1 MISVDNLDKKSDNEI
16 VELVL
21 KDQENFLYIVKRY
34 KTKLFSY
41 IRRISNFS
49 DEEVEDVL
57 QNIFI
62 KVYQNIN
69 DFDSDLKF
77 SSWIYRITH
86 NEVIDNF
93 RKNKAR
99 PQTSSF
105 EVDDDRIK
113 ILASEFNIE
122 KEIDR
127 EKIREIIG
135 EALSRLDLKFKDI
148 LVLKF
153 FEEKDYNEI
162 SDIIKKPKGTVA
174 SRMNKAKEELKKVLE
189 EKRETHLLPDRN

>member
-1 MISVDNLDKKSDNEI
+1 MISVDNLDKKSDSEI
-16 VELVL
+16 VGLVL
-21 KDQENFLYIVKRY
+21 ADQENFSHIVKRY
-34 KTKLFSY
+34 KTKIFAY

-49 DEEVEDVL
+49 EEEAEDVL

-77 SSWIYRITH
+77 SSWIYRIAH

-105 EVDDDRIK
+105 EIDDDRIM
-113 ILASEFNIE
+113 ILADEFNIE

-127 EKIREIIG
+127 GKTKEVIG
-135 EALSRLDLKFKDI
+135 DAMNKLDIKFKDI

-174 SRMNKAKEELKKVLE
+174 SRISKAKEELKKALNE
-189 EKRETHLLPDRN
+189 ERHKII